1 MGVVA
6 RMRASIPGEPDSE
19 ARGSGGAQ
27 GRPAGVLDGVECLGN
42 ARGLGGGGE
51 FIRFDKIN

>member
-1 MGVVA
+1 
-6 RMRASIPGEPDSE
+6 MRASIPGEPDSE